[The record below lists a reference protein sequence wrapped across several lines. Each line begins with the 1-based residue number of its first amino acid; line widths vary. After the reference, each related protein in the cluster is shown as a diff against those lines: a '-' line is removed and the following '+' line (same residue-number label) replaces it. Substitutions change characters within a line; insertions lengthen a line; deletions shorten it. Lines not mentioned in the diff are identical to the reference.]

1 MTARLASALPKDA
14 DSNGL
19 TSIEQQ
25 LIDHPDSTHV
35 VIGVIDTRKVI
46 IDAERDETIPYA
58 RFRHIEVIT
67 GQEEAAKARS
77 MLIEALTRRTG
88 AATLP
93 FETEGYGGDDDF

>member
-1 MTARLASALPKDA
+1 MTARLASALPRDA

-25 LIDHPDSTHV
+25 LIDYPDSTHV

-58 RFRHIEVIT
+58 RFRHIEVIAD
-67 GQEEAAKARS
+67 QSSAAQARS
-77 MLIEALTRRTG
+77 LLIAALTRRTG

-93 FETEGYGGDDDF
+93 FETESGDGGE